1 MIPLL
6 QTDLP
11 PSNLPYL
18 ISAFVVTGVV
28 FLGYIYLHL
37 PPTAGDA
44 GRDNPPPQHDGRRRK
59 RRERATMTR
68 RTGSFQLP
76 EKLFLRG

>member
-28 FLGYIYLHL
+28 FLGYIYFIFRRRQETHSEIARLL
-37 PPTAGDA
+37 STIEEDESA
-44 GRDNPPPQHDGRRRK
+44 GREQP
-59 RRERATMTR
+59 
-68 RTGSFQLP
+68 
-76 EKLFLRG
+76 

>member
-6 QTDLP
+6 QTVLP

-28 FLGYIYLHL
+28 FLGYVYFIFRRRQETQNEIGRLL
-37 PPTAGDA
+37 STMEEDEDA
-44 GRDNPPPQHDGRRRK
+44 GREHP
-59 RRERATMTR
+59 
-68 RTGSFQLP
+68 
-76 EKLFLRG
+76 

>member
-18 ISAFVVTGVV
+18 ISAFVVTGVA
-28 FLGYIYLHL
+28 FLGYIYFIFRRRQETQSEIARLL
-37 PPTAGDA
+37 STMEEDESA
-44 GRDNPPPQHDGRRRK
+44 GREQP
-59 RRERATMTR
+59 
-68 RTGSFQLP
+68 
-76 EKLFLRG
+76 

>member
-28 FLGYIYLHL
+28 FLGYIYFIFRRRQETQNEIGRLL
-37 PPTAGDA
+37 SATEDDESA
-44 GRDNPPPQHDGRRRK
+44 GR
-59 RRERATMTR
+59 E
-68 RTGSFQLP
+68 
-76 EKLFLRG
+76 

>member
-28 FLGYIYLHL
+28 FLGYVYFIFRRRQETQNEISRLL
-37 PPTAGDA
+37 STAEEDEGA
-44 GRDNPPPQHDGRRRK
+44 GRESP
-59 RRERATMTR
+59 
-68 RTGSFQLP
+68 
-76 EKLFLRG
+76 

>member
-28 FLGYIYLHL
+28 FLGYVYFIFRRRQETQNEISRLL
-37 PPTAGDA
+37 SAMEEDESA
-44 GRDNPPPQHDGRRRK
+44 GRESP
-59 RRERATMTR
+59 
-68 RTGSFQLP
+68 
-76 EKLFLRG
+76 

>member
-6 QTDLP
+6 QTELP

-28 FLGYIYLHL
+28 FLGYICFIFRRRQETQSEIARLL
-37 PPTAGDA
+37 SAMEEDESA
-44 GRDNPPPQHDGRRRK
+44 GREQP
-59 RRERATMTR
+59 
-68 RTGSFQLP
+68 
-76 EKLFLRG
+76 

>member
-1 MIPLL
+1 MLPLL

-28 FLGYIYLHL
+28 FLGYIFFIF
-37 PPTAGDA
+37 
-44 GRDNPPPQHDGRRRK
+44 RRRQETQGEIT
-59 RRERATMTR
+59 RLLSTMEEDDSTGEER
-68 RTGSFQLP
+68 P
-76 EKLFLRG
+76 

>member
-28 FLGYIYLHL
+28 FIGYIFFIF
-37 PPTAGDA
+37 
-44 GRDNPPPQHDGRRRK
+44 RRRQETQGEIT
-59 RRERATMTR
+59 RLLSTMEEDESTGRE
-68 RTGSFQLP
+68 QP
-76 EKLFLRG
+76 

>member
-28 FLGYIYLHL
+28 FLGYICFIF
-37 PPTAGDA
+37 
-44 GRDNPPPQHDGRRRK
+44 RRRQETQSEIARLLSAEEDPASPDTSRSDGK
-59 RRERATMTR
+59 S
-68 RTGSFQLP
+68 TGRS
-76 EKLFLRG
+76 

>member
-18 ISAFVVTGVV
+18 ISAFVVTGVA
-28 FLGYIYLHL
+28 FLGYIYFIFRRRQETQSEISRLL
-37 PPTAGDA
+37 STVEEDEGA
-44 GRDNPPPQHDGRRRK
+44 GR
-59 RRERATMTR
+59 ER
-68 RTGSFQLP
+68 P
-76 EKLFLRG
+76 

>member
-28 FLGYIYLHL
+28 FLGYIYFIFRRRQETQSEIAHL
-37 PPTAGDA
+37 LSTMEEDESA
-44 GRDNPPPQHDGRRRK
+44 GREQP
-59 RRERATMTR
+59 
-68 RTGSFQLP
+68 
-76 EKLFLRG
+76 

>member
-18 ISAFVVTGVV
+18 ISAFVVTGVA
-28 FLGYIYLHL
+28 FLGYIYFIFRRRQETQSEISRLL
-37 PPTAGDA
+37 SAVEEDESA
-44 GRDNPPPQHDGRRRK
+44 GR
-59 RRERATMTR
+59 ER
-68 RTGSFQLP
+68 P
-76 EKLFLRG
+76 

>member
-6 QTDLP
+6 QTELP

-28 FLGYIYLHL
+28 FLGYIYFIF
-37 PPTAGDA
+37 
-44 GRDNPPPQHDGRRRK
+44 RRRQETQNEIV
-59 RRERATMTR
+59 RLL
-68 RTGSFQLP
+68 RTTQEDESAGGKQP
-76 EKLFLRG
+76 